1 MKLQEFERE
10 RLKKYLYDY
19 INDICIERAKRGE
32 KTLISSYDH
41 TKTNSWQF
49 YLRRGLFNLEFLSY
63 VGYLFWDK
71 FADEYHKTPF
81 QIAGLETGA
90 TPVTF
95 GILMSAPAFECGDV
109 NCFTIRKE
117 KKKYGLLNRFE
128 GIVKP
133 NLPVLVVDDLCNTK
147 GTIAQSFSF
156 LKEEKI
162 DIFYKAFAIVY
173 KDENDEIDKDAIDYI
188 EHLFKFREFVLEY
201 DEYQISKKLNLLV
214 DIIPNTC
221 YK

>member
-10 RLKKYLYDY
+10 RLRKYLYDY
-19 INDICIERAKRGE
+19 INDICIERAKPGE
-32 KTLISSYDH
+32 ETLVSSYSN
-41 TKTNSWQF
+41 KQWSKWQF

-81 QIAGLETGA
+81 QVAGLETGA
-90 TPVTF
+90 TPVTL
-95 GILMSAPAFECGDV
+95 GILMAAPAFECGDV
-109 NCFTIRKE
+109 NCFAIRRE

-133 NLPVLVVDDLCNTK
+133 DLPVLVVDDLCNTK
-147 GTIAQSFSF
+147 GTIAQAFTH
-156 LKEEKI
+156 LKEEKV

-173 KDENDEIDKDAIDYI
+173 KDENHEIDKDAIDYI
-188 EHLFKFREFVLEY
+188 EHLFKFRDFVLEY
-201 DEYQISKKLNLLV
+201 DAYQMSKKFKN
-214 DIIPNTC
+214 IA
-221 YK
+221 

>member
-10 RLKKYLYDY
+10 KLKKYLYDY
-19 INDICIERAKRGE
+19 INDICIERAKPGE
-32 KTLISSYDH
+32 NKLISSYDY
-41 TKTNSWQF
+41 TKFGAYQF
-49 YLRRGLFNLEFLSY
+49 YMRRGLFNLKFISY

-109 NCFTIRKE
+109 NCFSIRKD

-133 NLPVLVVDDLCNTK
+133 DLPVLVVDDVCNTK

-162 DIFYKAFAIVY
+162 DIFYKAFAIIY
-173 KDENDEIDKDAIDYI
+173 KDENNKIDKDAINYF
-188 EHLFKFREFVLEY
+188 EHIFKFKDFVLEY
-201 DEYQISKKLNLLV
+201 DAYHMSKKFKF
-214 DIIPNTC
+214 TG
-221 YK
+221 

>member
-19 INDICIERAKRGE
+19 INDICIERAKPGE

-41 TKTNSWQF
+41 TRSSSWQF

-109 NCFTIRKE
+109 NCFAIRKDR
-117 KKKYGLLNRFE
+117 KKYGLLNRFE

-133 NLPVLVVDDLCNTK
+133 DLPVLVVDDLCNTK

-201 DEYQISKKLNLLV
+201 DAYQMSKKFKF
-214 DIIPNTC
+214 TG
-221 YK
+221 